1 MTDHPCQTR
10 RSCRPR
16 PERCPAV
23 VSLTELDGIRGGS
36 PGPARGHRAVVRRE
50 SGRAL
55 AIRHSGDVLL
65 GGAPGAGGFLLN
77 TKASQ
82 EAACSCAPAAIV
94 PGQEPESRDEGV
106 SRFAGNGSHLAE
118 TDTAEDHAGQVD
130 GPGSSGNT
138 GTGSHPAGAG
148 AAEGHAGHA
157 DGSGSSEFTKNGSHP
172 AAADFS
178 NEPGAVLW
186 RHTPTRRT
194 ESGLLSYG
202 TASPDSSVQKTAL
215 WRTRAHLNAGPPA
228 RTAGL
233 APARPPSAYHCNMAV
248 DSCII

>member
-1 MTDHPCQTR
+1 MTEFAAAVPA
-10 RSCRPR
+10 R
-16 PERCPAV
+16 PEVTGPWFGE
-23 VSLTELDGIRGGS
+23 SWRG
-36 PGPARGHRAVVRRE
+36 
-50 SGRAL
+50 AL

-65 GGAPGAGGFLLN
+65 GGAPGAGSLLLN

-94 PGQEPESRDEGV
+94 PGQEPESHGAGV
-106 SRFAGNGSHLAE
+106 SGNAGKGSYPAA
-118 TDTAEDHAGQVD
+118 TDAGESYARQVD
-130 GPGSSGNT
+130 GPGGSGNA
-138 GTGSHPAGAG
+138 GIGSHLEAAD

-186 RHTPTRRT
+186 RHTPPRRT
-194 ESGLLSYG
+194 ELGLLSYG

-215 WRTRAHLNAGPPA
+215 WRTRAHLSAGAA
-228 RTAGL
+228 RGGGSSAGRHVERMTG
-233 APARPPSAYHCNMAV
+233 ASGSR
-248 DSCII
+248 